1 MTTPLPPA
9 IAALTVKDAS
19 KIDEVA
25 GGVDVIFCAVD
36 MPKDETRAL
45 EEALRQDGDPRR
57 LQQLGPPHDAGRAH
71 DAPRG
76 EPSPPGGHRGP
87 AQDAWA

>member
-9 IAALTVKDAS
+9 VAALTVKDAS

-25 GGVDVIFCAVD
+25 CGVDVIFCAVD

-45 EEALRQDGDPRR
+45 EEAYAGNGAPVVSCNSAHRMTPDVPMMLPR
-57 LQQLGPPHDAGRAH
+57 
-71 DAPRG
+71 
-76 EPSPPGGHRGP
+76 
-87 AQDAWA
+87 